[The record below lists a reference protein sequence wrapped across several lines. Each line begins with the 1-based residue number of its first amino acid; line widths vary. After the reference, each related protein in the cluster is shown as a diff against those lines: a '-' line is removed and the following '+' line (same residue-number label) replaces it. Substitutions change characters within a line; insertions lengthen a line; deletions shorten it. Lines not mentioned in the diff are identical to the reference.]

1 MQKFLYKARD
11 RGRRMVEGSLAAE
24 TEQAA
29 LARLGEMGYFPLSI
43 AREEPGAQA
52 QPQAPPHS
60 FGLLTTIRRRD
71 VTLVTRQLADLL
83 ESGLTLMRALDVL
96 REQTERPRVREV
108 LADVSSRVRDGRSFS
123 ESLAI
128 YPRVFSPLYISMV
141 RSGEVGGMLGGVL
154 ARLADISEK
163 EDDVHVKVRSALA
176 YPVLILLVGLGT
188 VAVLLIFVIPKLV
201 SLFQEVGQTLPLPT
215 RILIELSRWLA
226 SYWWLVV
233 LGAAGGAFVVRRGT
247 RSPRARLAID
257 HTKLHFPLWGTLIK
271 KVEIARFARTLATLL
286 SHGVPILPAMQVVVQ
301 ATGNALLRGELQQI
315 GEQLRGGTTLSQGM
329 RRGRL
334 FPTSVTHM
342 VAVGEESG
350 ALERSLF
357 KIAETYER
365 DADRVIKSMTSL
377 VEPVMILIVGAV
389 VGFIVISMM
398 LPIFSI
404 DLLAR

>member
-24 TEQAA
+24 TEQEA

-52 QPQAPPHS
+52 PPQAPPHS
-60 FGLLTTIRRRD
+60 SGLLTTIRRRD

-108 LADVSSRVRDGRSFS
+108 LAEVASRVRDGRSFS

-176 YPVLILLVGLGT
+176 YPALILLVGMGT

-233 LGAAGGAFVVRRGT
+233 LVAAGGAFVVRRGT

-315 GEQLRGGTTLSQGM
+315 GEQLRGGATLSQGM

-334 FPTSVTHM
+334 FPTPVIHM

>member
-24 TEQAA
+24 TEQEA
-29 LARLGEMGYFPLSI
+29 LARLGEMGYFPLSV
-43 AREEPGAQA
+43 AREEPVAHA
-52 QPQAPPHS
+52 QPLPHA
-60 FGLLTTIRRRD
+60 FGLRTTIRRRD
-71 VTLVTRQLADLL
+71 VTLLTRQLADLL
-83 ESGLTLMRALDVL
+83 ESGLTLTRALDVS
-96 REQTERPRVREV
+96 REQTEHPRVREV
-108 LADVSSRVRDGRSFS
+108 LAEVASRVRDGRSFS

-128 YPRVFSPLYISMV
+128 HPRVFSPLYVSLV

-163 EDDVHVKVRSALA
+163 EDEVQVKVRSALA
-176 YPVLILLVGLGT
+176 YPALILLVGMGT

-226 SYWWLVV
+226 SYWWLAV
-233 LGAAGGAFVVRRGT
+233 LVAAGGAFVVRRGT

-257 HTKLHFPLWGTLIK
+257 RIKLHFPLWGTLIK
-271 KVEIARFARTLATLL
+271 KVEIARFARTLAVLL
-286 SHGVPILPAMQVVVQ
+286 SHGVPILPAIQVVVQ
-301 ATGNALLRGELQQI
+301 ATGNALLGGELQQI
-315 GEQLRGGTTLSQGM
+315 GEQLRGGATLSQGM

-334 FPTSVTHM
+334 FPVAVIHM

-357 KIAETYER
+357 KIADTYER
-365 DADRVIKSMTSL
+365 EADRVIRSMTSL

>member
-11 RGRRMVEGSLAAE
+11 RGRRMVEGRLEAE
-24 TEQAA
+24 TEQEA
-29 LARLGEMGYFPLSI
+29 LAKLGEMGCFPLAI
-43 AREEPGAQA
+43 EREEPVAHGK
-52 QPQAPPHS
+52 PLPRS
-60 FGLLTTIRRRD
+60 SGLLTTIRRRD
-71 VTLVTRQLADLL
+71 LTLFTRQLADLL

-96 REQTERPRVREV
+96 REQTEHPRVREV
-108 LADVSSRVRDGRSFS
+108 LAEVASRVRDGRSFS

-128 YPRVFSPLYISMV
+128 YPRIFSPLYVSMV
-141 RSGEVGGMLGGVL
+141 RSGEVAGMLAGVL
-154 ARLADISEK
+154 ARLADFTEK
-163 EDDVHVKVRSALA
+163 EDEVYGKVRSALV
-176 YPVLILLVGLGT
+176 YPALILLVGMGT

-215 RILIELSRWLA
+215 RILIEVSRWLA

-233 LGAAGGAFVVRRGT
+233 LVVAGGAFLVRRGT
-247 RSPRARLAID
+247 RSPGGRLAID
-257 HTKLHFPLWGTLIK
+257 RTTLRLPLWGALIK

-301 ATGNALLRGELQQI
+301 ATGNEVLRGELQQI
-315 GEQLRGGTTLSQGM
+315 GEQLRGGATLNQGM

-334 FPTSVTHM
+334 FPTPVTHM
-342 VAVGEESG
+342 IAVGEESG
-350 ALERSLF
+350 ALDRSLF
-357 KIAETYER
+357 KIADTYER
-365 DADRVIKSMTSL
+365 EADRLIRSMTSL

-398 LPIFSI
+398 LPIFQI

>member
-11 RGRRMVEGSLAAE
+11 RGRRMVEGSLEAE
-24 TEQAA
+24 TEQEA
-29 LARLGEMGYFPLSI
+29 LAKLGEMGCFPLAI
-43 AREEPGAQA
+43 ERDEPVAHG
-52 QPQAPPHS
+52 QPLPRS
-60 FGLLTTIRRRD
+60 FGLRTTIRRRD
-71 VTLVTRQLADLL
+71 VTLFTRQLADLL

-96 REQTERPRVREV
+96 RAQTDHPRVREV
-108 LADVSSRVRDGRSFS
+108 LADIAAQVREGRSFS
-123 ESLAI
+123 ESLAPH
-128 YPRVFSPLYISMV
+128 PRIFSPLYRSLV
-141 RSGEVGGMLGGVL
+141 RSGEVGGTLAEVL

-163 EDDVHVKVRSALA
+163 DDEMYVKVRSALA
-176 YPVLILLVGLGT
+176 YPILILLVGMGT
-188 VAVLLIFVIPKLV
+188 VAALLIFVIPKLV

-215 RILIELSRWLA
+215 RILIELSRWLG

-315 GEQLRGGTTLSQGM
+315 GEQLRGGATLSQGM

-334 FPTSVTHM
+334 FPTPVIQM